1 MSSFVQDVRKE
12 TNGFVVG
19 LAAIAALGG
28 FLFGY
33 DTGVISGALL
43 FIGKELHASKFDQ
56 SAIVGSLLLG
66 AVGGAILSGY
76 LAGAIG
82 RRRTKIV
89 SGSVFAL
96 GAIASALSQDVWQLI
111 GSRFVLGLA
120 VGTAS
125 FVAPMYIAELVPKR
139 VRGGLVSFNQ
149 LMITIGILLAYISS
163 WVFKDVS
170 GDWRWMFAVAAVP
183 GAALAIGMFF
193 MPFSPR
199 WLVEQGRDDEARD
212 VLSRIRDEGEI
223 DEEIDEIKEVTREEK
238 GLRDLLAPAVRP
250 MLLVGLGLAIFQQ
263 IVGINTVIYYAPTI
277 LTFTGLPA
285 KSAITQALFI
295 GVTNVVFTIIAVL
308 LLDKIGRRIFLL
320 VGTATLTVALVLL
333 GIFFYSPSL
342 QDSAPHLGLAALIL
356 YIAGFAIGLGP
367 VFWLM
372 ISEIYPLAI
381 RPAAMSLATVTNW
394 TFNFAVSF
402 TFLTVVS
409 GLGKSGAF
417 WLYAGFGILA
427 ILFFWKYVPETK
439 DRTLEEIEQ
448 ELGSDVDDVEA
459 PSHGSRREEAQRA

>member
-1 MSSFVQDVRKE
+1 MEFLREAFKGG
-12 TNGFVVG
+12 NRFLVG
-19 LAAIAALGG
+19 VALVAALGG

-33 DTGVISGALL
+33 DTGIIGGALL
-43 FIGKELHASKFDQ
+43 FIKEDLQASQFDQ
-56 SAIVGSLLLG
+56 QAIVGSILI
-66 AVGGAILSGY
+66 GAIVGAIMAGY
-76 LAGAIG
+76 LARKIS
-82 RRRTKIV
+82 RRWTMFTAGVIYVVAGLGCAV
-89 SGSVFAL
+89 SQEVWQLLVARFAL
-96 GAIASALSQDVWQLI
+96 GI
-111 GSRFVLGLA
+111 A

-139 VRGGLVSFNQ
+139 VRGGLVTFNQ

-183 GAALAIGMFF
+183 GAVLAVGMLF
-193 MPFSPR
+193 MPYSPR
-199 WLVEQGRDDEARD
+199 WLVEVGRDDEARD
-212 VLSRIRDEGEI
+212 VLKKIRESDDDVE
-223 DEEIDEIKEVTREEK
+223 EEIEEIKEVTSEEK
-238 GLRDLLAPAVRP
+238 SLRDLLAPNIRP
-250 MLLVGLGLAIFQQ
+250 MLIVGLGLAIFQQ

-277 LTFTGLPA
+277 LTFTGLEA

-295 GVTNVVFTIIAVL
+295 GVTNVFFTIIAVL
-308 LLDKIGRRIFLL
+308 LLDKVGRRVFLL
-320 VGTATLTVALVLL
+320 AGTATLTVALVLL
-333 GIFFYSPSL
+333 GIFFYFPGL
-342 QDSAPHLGLAALIL
+342 QDSAPHLGLAALLL

-367 VFWLM
+367 IFWLM

-409 GLGKSGAF
+409 ALGKSGAF

-427 ILFFWKYVPETK
+427 ILFFWRFVPETK
-439 DRTLEEIEQ
+439 DRSLEEIEQ
-448 ELGSDVDDVEA
+448 ELGSDTDEAEA
-459 PSHGSRREEAQRA
+459 PRHGTRRPETQRA

>member
-1 MSSFVQDVRKE
+1 MEFLREAFKGG
-12 TNGFVVG
+12 NRFLVG
-19 LAAIAALGG
+19 VALVAALGG

-33 DTGVISGALL
+33 DTGIIGGALL
-43 FIGKELHASKFDQ
+43 FIKDDLNASSFDQ
-56 SAIVGSLLLG
+56 QAIVGAIL
-66 AVGGAILSGY
+66 VGAIVGAIIAGY
-76 LAGAIG
+76 LARKIS
-82 RRRTKIV
+82 RRRTMVLAGIIYV
-89 SGSVFAL
+89 VAGLGAALSQSVPELLVARFAL
-96 GAIASALSQDVWQLI
+96 GI
-111 GSRFVLGLA
+111 A

-139 VRGGLVSFNQ
+139 VRGGLVTFNQ

-163 WVFKDVS
+163 WVFKDVPN
-170 GDWRWMFAVAAVP
+170 DWRWMFAVAAIP

-199 WLVEQGRDDEARD
+199 WLVEQGREDEARD
-212 VLSRIRDEGEI
+212 VLAKLRDEDSI
-223 DEEIDEIKEVTREEK
+223 DEEIDEIKEVTKEEK
-238 GLRDLLAPAVRP
+238 SLRDLLAPAVRP

-277 LTFTGLPA
+277 LTYTGLPA

-308 LLDKIGRRIFLL
+308 LLDKVGRRIFLL
-320 VGTATLTVALVLL
+320 AGTATLTVALVLL

-402 TFLTVVS
+402 TFLTLVG

-427 ILFFWKYVPETK
+427 ILFFWKFVPETK

-448 ELGSDVDDVEA
+448 ELGTETDEAEA
-459 PSHGSRREEAQRA
+459 PAHGARQEEPQRT